1 MRGNSSNQAKG
12 RTHIVI
18 FTAVRTV
25 AIDTRL
31 DLDLNLCQL
40 QEVVQDMT
48 VRHLFGPPRWY
59 SRQYQSPNYS
69 DIVTL
74 LLQSPLYVKIP
85 GDVTSKIIKG
95 YHRRLHSFSPDPS
108 LARRPMRIFL
118 PDMKAKIVY
127 PSAVVENPKQTVPT
141 EETTTKSAYAAASAD
156 SEVSQSRQF
165 VIETVTKPERPST
178 STFIRNKYTDVRLER
193 GKQFQQHYSR
203 PDGVSQVSSV
213 DGREDTAQQVEACT
227 PQPMALSSSSALGTA
242 TGTDKAE
249 LSAEVN
255 TASSTASTGPRAVFN
270 ADQRQNRP
278 PSFMSQDVRFRP
290 QDPRLLSRSPHGGRQ
305 FGTPRENVD
314 YSNRPGTDVSEV
326 PNKNDSEESENVPP
340 PKKTLPSES
349 AVNSALF
356 EDDEP
361 SSVPKVRLPPAS
373 VYTPTPTSEVA
384 ESKSPDLAVAVGS
397 ESAPPTVVS
406 QPVVAP
412 MQFSP
417 APVPLPPQSAEP
429 AVGPPVAVL
438 PSVPMIP
445 KEYRLTPEV
454 MHQPRPTK
462 FVSVADIEPPVPQQS
477 PVDGQQ
483 QRYTHAPR
491 PRGFSNGYRGP
502 RQDNSHG
509 SHMPQY
515 YYPSQTQDG
524 KGMMR
529 NMVPRAYTQGY
540 VSSMDG
546 MSPVAYPPVVM
557 PNGAIL
563 PVAAPSPQPVVT
575 SVPSSTIAQE
585 TNGMVYFYDPMQ
597 YYQYYTENTTT
608 PPQAPP
614 VVMPVVAPTAQP
626 LEGGIYYYPHVPQS
640 TAYYQN

>member
-1 MRGNSSNQAKG
+1 MPTPRSGP
-12 RTHIVI
+12 RYD
-18 FTAVRTV
+18 TAPSIRP
-25 AIDTRL
+25 
-31 DLDLNLCQL
+31 
-40 QEVVQDMT
+40 
-48 VRHLFGPPRWY
+48 HRWY

-85 GDVTSKIIKG
+85 GDTTSKIIKG

-118 PDMKAKIVY
+118 PDMKAMIVY
-127 PSAVVENPKQTVPT
+127 PSAVVENTKQTVPT

-165 VIETVTKPERPST
+165 VVETVTKPERPAT
-178 STFIRNKYTDVRLER
+178 STFIRNKYTDVRLQH
-193 GKQFQQHYSR
+193 GQQFQQHNSL
-203 PDGVSQVSSV
+203 PDGVWQVSSV
-213 DGREDTAQQVEACT
+213 HGREDTLQQVEVCT
-227 PQPMALSSSSALGTA
+227 PQPLALSSSSALGT

-249 LSAEVN
+249 LSSEVN
-255 TASSTASTGPRAVFN
+255 SASSATATGPRAVFN
-270 ADQRQNRP
+270 VAQRQNRP
-278 PSFMSQDVRFRP
+278 LSFTSQDVRLRH

-314 YSNRPGTDVSEV
+314 YSNRPGPDVSDV
-326 PNKNDSEESENVPP
+326 PNKNDNEELENVPP
-340 PKKTLPSES
+340 SKKRLPSEA

-356 EDDEP
+356 EDDGP

-373 VYTPTPTSEVA
+373 VYTPAPPSEVA
-384 ESKSPDLAVAVGS
+384 ESKSPSPDLAVAVES
-397 ESAPPTVVS
+397 ESVPPTVVS
-406 QPVVAP
+406 QPIVAP
-412 MQFSP
+412 KRPSP
-417 APVPLPPQSAEP
+417 APVPMLPQSAEP
-429 AVGPPVAVL
+429 AVGSPVAVL
-438 PSVPMIP
+438 PSAPMIP

-477 PVDGQQ
+477 PVDGHQP
-483 QRYTHAPR
+483 RYTYAPR

-502 RQDNSHG
+502 RQDNAHG

-524 KGMMR
+524 KSIMR
-529 NMVPRAYTQGY
+529 NIVPRAYTQGY

-585 TNGMVYFYDPMQ
+585 TNGMVYFYDPTQ

-640 TAYYQN
+640 TAYYQH